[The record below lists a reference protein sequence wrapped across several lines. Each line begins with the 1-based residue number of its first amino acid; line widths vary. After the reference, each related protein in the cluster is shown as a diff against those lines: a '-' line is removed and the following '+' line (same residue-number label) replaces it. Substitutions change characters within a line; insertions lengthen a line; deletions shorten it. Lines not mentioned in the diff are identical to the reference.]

1 MSLFSCDCLSLAY
14 AGKKVLSDV
23 SFSVNSGEYWGI
35 IGENGAGKSTLIKG
49 LLKLEK
55 LSGGKVILEKAYKPM
70 KLAIYRSRLRYK
82 GIFLS
87 VCGKLFCQDG

>member
-1 MSLFSCDCLSLAY
+1 MSLFSCDCLSIAY

-49 LLKLEK
+49 E
-55 LSGGKVILEKAYKPM
+55 SE
-70 KLAIYRSRLRYK
+70 
-82 GIFLS
+82 
-87 VCGKLFCQDG
+87 